1 MPARNPIDCHTESGE
16 FRGVKGLVQSPLFED
31 GFQPDALELEIVRPL
46 GQAAFKVE
54 KRVVSATNLALGET
68 GANGTRFCGSVGIKL
83 CGKCRKTERCV
94 KGKNPKRCLANSL
107 ALLRKCLLS
116 SGAGEGNRTLVIITK
131 ASSCENPTDHS

>member
-31 GFQPDALELEIVRPL
+31 GFQPDALELEIVRHTL

-107 ALLRKCLLS
+107 ALYLHIFVS
-116 SGAGEGNRTLVIITK
+116 A
-131 ASSCENPTDHS
+131 